1 MEKRLNLRFN
11 LNREADRRA
20 WEYLC
25 RQSCSKNKA
34 IISAIVAYEDLQQR
48 NNAEQDFL
56 NRIIDTIRTELRSA
70 PLFGLSQILRPQV
83 IQQQESNVEDTESVD
98 NLMDFLD
105 NF

>member
-11 LNREADRRA
+11 LDREADRRA

-25 RQSCSKNKA
+25 RQNCSKNKA
-34 IISAIVAYEDLQQR
+34 IISAIIAHEDQQQR
-48 NNAEQDFL
+48 SKTEQAFL

-70 PLFGLSQILRPQV
+70 PLFGLSQILQPQV
-83 IQQQESNVEDTESVD
+83 IQQQEPELEDPESVD

-105 NF
+105 SF

>member
-34 IISAIVAYEDLQQR
+34 IISAIVAYEEQQKR
-48 NNAEQDFL
+48 SKTEHDFL
-56 NRIIDTIRTELRSA
+56 NRIIDTIKTELRSA
-70 PLFGLSQILRPQV
+70 PLFGLSQILQPQV
-83 IQQQESNVEDTESVD
+83 IQQQVPEPEDTESVD

-105 NF
+105 SF